1 MFNRA
6 KIKFLKIISQV
17 PQIVSLDVSGC
28 QIKKIA
34 ARAFQQVVILV
45 TLSSSSSTS
54 SFSNMIYVKTSEYVI
69 VVIVLVIDRNI
80 RNTTIHHCCHQQHQ
94 SPNFNSSGFSH
105 IIIFTLCRLMPSR
118 SFIFITT
125 RYQRWQNGVTNK
137 LQSLRWWDGVT
148 NLQKVLWCQNVWIT
162 NQPQPQRG
170 KKIQKHNWKL
180 VTSIGT
186 SLLGANKKLTQLIW
200 FPILSEFEAN
210 LKQMLEYF
218 TRIDT
223 SIVYLDKL
231 GKIEKASLFL
241 KKKKWTGVN
250 IHFAETIN
258 LLSCLSLVR
267 FR

>member
-54 SFSNMIYVKTSEYVI
+54 SFSNMIYVKASEYVI
-69 VVIVLVIDRNI
+69 VIVLVINRNI

-125 RYQRWQNGVTNK
+125 RYQRWQKGVTNK
-137 LQSLRWWDGVT
+137 PQALRWWDGVT

-162 NQPQPQRG
+162 NQSQPQRA

-241 KKKKWTGVN
+241 KNKSER
-250 IHFAETIN
+250 A
-258 LLSCLSLVR
+258 
-267 FR
+267 